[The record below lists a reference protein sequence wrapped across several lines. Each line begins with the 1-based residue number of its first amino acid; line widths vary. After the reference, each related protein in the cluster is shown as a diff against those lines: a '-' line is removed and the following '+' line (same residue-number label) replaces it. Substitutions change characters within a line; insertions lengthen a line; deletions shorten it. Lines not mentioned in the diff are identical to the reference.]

1 MEGLAMDL
9 KRISKELGA
18 VSGVSGKHGT
28 PPARAPEG
36 AKDTDRVELSGEAQ
50 GVLSG
55 YEAALALAG
64 MPAVV
69 REERIMDVQARM
81 AERHYDRPEVRR
93 DIALRLVD
101 VFLGLGW
108 A

>member
-1 MEGLAMDL
+1 MDL

-18 VSGVSGKHGT
+18 VSGVTGKHRT
-28 PPARAPEG
+28 PPASAPEG
-36 AKDTDRVELSGEAQ
+36 ANDADRLELSGEAQ

-64 MPAVV
+64 MPAVI
-69 REERIMDVQARM
+69 REERISDVQARV
-81 AERHYDRPEVRR
+81 AEHYYDRPEVRR
-93 DIALRLVD
+93 DISRCLVD

>member
-1 MEGLAMDL
+1 MDL
-9 KRISKELGA
+9 KRISKDLGA
-18 VSGVSGKHGT
+18 VSGVSGKQWS

-36 AKDTDRVELSGEAQ
+36 AKDADRVELSGEAQ

-69 REERIMDVQARM
+69 REERITDVQARV
-81 AERHYDRPEVRR
+81 AERYYDQPEVRR
-93 DIALRLVD
+93 DISLRLVE

>member
-1 MEGLAMDL
+1 MPIPIAGSNRSDLTSPSIQDHGIGTEGLVMDL

-18 VSGVSGKHGT
+18 VSGVSGTHWT

-36 AKDTDRVELSGEAQ
+36 AKDADRVELSGEAQ

-69 REERIMDVQARM
+69 REERITDVQARV
-81 AERHYDRPEVRR
+81 AER
-93 DIALRLVD
+93 
-101 VFLGLGW
+101 
-108 A
+108 